1 MNSLREGEWQRK
13 AVCLVFFCFL
23 TSWIILSESTDTRE
37 VDSCKF
43 PPSCKLVNSEIHC
56 YGQEEV
62 KLTTPA
68 VRYEGAEVQNVTYDT
83 KTSFM
88 LQDED
93 LQP

>member
-1 MNSLREGEWQRK
+1 MRVRTPEKWIPAS
-13 AVCLVFFCFL
+13 FL
-23 TSWIILSESTDTRE
+23 HRVNLSILESIVMDE
-37 VDSCKF
+37 
-43 PPSCKLVNSEIHC
+43 
-56 YGQEEV
+56 EEV

>member
-1 MNSLREGEWQRK
+1 MDE
-13 AVCLVFFCFL
+13 
-23 TSWIILSESTDTRE
+23 
-37 VDSCKF
+37 
-43 PPSCKLVNSEIHC
+43 
-56 YGQEEV
+56 EEV